1 MRMYSPIKTP
11 IRIGLIGCGGIVQQ
25 AHLPALRILS
35 DMALVHVNSSFSNSL
50 TKVPIGHFQFDGS
63 DLYVRTS

>member
-35 DMALVHVNSSFSNSL
+35 DMELVHVTALADPMISNLNAIDNQIS
-50 TKVPIGHFQFDGS
+50 VPQKHH
-63 DLYVRTS
+63 